1 MIKYVTQVLGKVKD
15 IFKISF
21 ACFSLFFPI
30 WLQKKKKKK
39 ETAHVVC
46 ICFCLQLPPKPHTGL
61 QGLALASKL

>member
-30 WLQKKKKKK
+30 WLQKKKKKRK
-39 ETAHVVC
+39 LPMWFASVSVC
-46 ICFCLQLPPKPHTGL
+46 NCRPNPTLGSRVWP
-61 QGLALASKL
+61 